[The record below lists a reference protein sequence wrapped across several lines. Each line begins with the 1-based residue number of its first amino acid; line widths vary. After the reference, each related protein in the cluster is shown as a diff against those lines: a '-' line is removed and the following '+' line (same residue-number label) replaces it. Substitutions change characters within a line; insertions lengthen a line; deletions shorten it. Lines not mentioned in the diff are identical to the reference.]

1 MNTLPKKEPIP
12 SSTISLV
19 SDNPKQIF
27 IQNIQKWVTIDS
39 QIKNLNDKMKQMRD
53 YKHKLTEQICKYT
66 KDNNVNQTI
75 QISNGELKIYEKKEY
90 STLTYSYLEDCLE
103 KIIENRDQIDYI
115 LQYIKDNREME
126 TNYDI
131 RRTIRK

>member
-1 MNTLPKKEPIP
+1 MNTLQEIE
-12 SSTISLV
+12 
-19 SDNPKQIF
+19 PKQIF

-39 QIKNLNDKMKQMRD
+39 QIKILNDKMKKMRD
-53 YKHKLTEQICKYT
+53 YKHKLTENICKYT

-75 QISNGELKIYEKKEY
+75 EISNGELKIYEKKEY
-90 STLTYSYLEDCLE
+90 STLTYSYLEDCLD
-103 KIIENRDQIDYI
+103 KIIQNRDQIEYI
-115 LQYIKDNREME
+115 LQYIKDNREIE